1 MLALLDSETLI
12 TRTGRGRI
20 ASVDWAA
27 LLRRW
32 AGKAPI
38 ESRGRLRTYLEPR
51 GLSMLLGRLAKSDE
65 KYAIAGE
72 LAAAAYAPTAP
83 ARLATIWVR
92 DAVVLVGAPPT
103 VSNFQR
109 QFAPVAV
116 RARILRGAARGGSAR
131 PLDTGV
137 HFRRTDSRGHAR
149 TRCATT
155 RARVWRRARACTF
168 VSRRDRAR

>member
-12 TRTGRGRI
+12 TRAGRGRI

-65 KYAIAGE
+65 KYAITGE

-92 DAVVLVGAPPT
+92 DAEAAAARLALRPADAGANVLLLEPGDDGV
-103 VSNFQR
+103 FD
-109 QFAPVAV
+109 
-116 RARILRGAARGGSAR
+116 GAAQRDGLWYAALSQISVDLLTSPGRGPAEGSE
-131 PLDTGV
+131 LIQWMHV
-137 HFRRTDSRGHAR
+137 HEEA
-149 TRCATT
+149 
-155 RARVWRRARACTF
+155 WRR
-168 VSRRDRAR
+168 